1 MNTFI
6 TKYYGKTKQCVARFA
21 KDERGVTAIE
31 YALIG
36 VAMATLLAF
45 IFGDQN
51 SGFLGAIKDAFDA
64 IAAAIQQVTISGTSN
79 P

>member
-6 TKYYGKTKQCVARFA
+6 TKYYCKTKQCFACFA

-51 SGFLGAIKDAFDA
+51 S
-64 IAAAIQQVTISGTSN
+64 
-79 P
+79 